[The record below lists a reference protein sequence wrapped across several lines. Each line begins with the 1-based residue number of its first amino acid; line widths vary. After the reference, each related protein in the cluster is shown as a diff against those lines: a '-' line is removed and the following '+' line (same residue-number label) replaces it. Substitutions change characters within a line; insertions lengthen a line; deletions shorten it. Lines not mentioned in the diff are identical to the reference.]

1 MKKKRFSLSLILIL
15 GIFVSAVLLSFNFSD
30 NINSVSAYANDGTLS
45 YTYSSETQ
53 SYTVVGCISTATTV
67 SIPSTYNDGTNGD
80 KSVTAI
86 GNSAFVFARQS
97 LTSITIPDSVTSIGK
112 TAFAGCISLISITF
126 GENSQLANLGN
137 YAFSGCSS
145 LTSIIIPNSVASIG
159 NYAFNGCSSLT
170 SAIISSDITDIGQ
183 DIFDNCKNLTLT
195 LGMATISSA
204 FNECGSLIS
213 VILLDTV
220 TSIGEDAFSLCTELT
235 SITIGEDSPLASI
248 GNYAFSGCSK
258 LTSITIP
265 SSVTSIGNYAFSWCS
280 NLTSINVVSG
290 NTYYRDDNNLA
301 LLSYDGTQFIKYA
314 SANPATSYTIP
325 SSVTSITEYAF
336 SDCEIGR

>member
-97 LTSITIPDSVTSIGK
+97 LTSITIPDSVTSIGEMV
-112 TAFAGCISLISITF
+112 FAGCKSLISVTFGGDSQLTSIGYDAFGNCSSLTSITIPNNVTSIGNSAFSGCLGLTSITF

-159 NYAFNGCSSLT
+159 NYAFNGCSSLI

-235 SITIGEDSPLASI
+235 SITIGEDSPLA
-248 GNYAFSGCSK
+248 
-258 LTSITIP
+258 
-265 SSVTSIGNYAFSWCS
+265 
-280 NLTSINVVSG
+280 
-290 NTYYRDDNNLA
+290 
-301 LLSYDGTQFIKYA
+301 
-314 SANPATSYTIP
+314 
-325 SSVTSITEYAF
+325 
-336 SDCEIGR
+336 